1 MYSSLKTV
9 AEQLQSSA
17 SVKAVFGE
25 PIYANGTVIIPVAR
39 IAYAFGGGG
48 GTKKNDPTE
57 GQNEPRTPSDRSEGG
72 GGGGGGITVIPIGVV
87 EISGGKTRFIRF
99 RKSGLKILGS
109 FLAGFTFAMLFK
121 ASKRNRLIK
130 EPPSTPTS

>member
-9 AEQLQSSA
+9 VEQLQSNA

-25 PIYANGTVIIPVAR
+25 PIYSNDKVIIPVAR
-39 IAYAFGGGG
+39 IAYGFGGGG
-48 GTKKNDPTE
+48 GAKGNDSNKV
-57 GQNEPRTPSDRSEGG
+57 QSEPSTHSDRSEG

-99 RKSGLKILGS
+99 RKGGLKILGS

-121 ASKRNRLIK
+121 PGKRTRLIK
-130 EPPSTPTS
+130 EAPSAPAS

>member
-1 MYSSLKTV
+1 MDSFLTTV

-39 IAYAFGGGG
+39 IAYGFGGGG
-48 GTKKNDPTE
+48 GTKRNDPTE
-57 GQNEPRTPSDRSEGG
+57 GQSEPRKPSDRSEG

-87 EISGGKTRFIRF
+87 EISAGKTRFIRF

-109 FLAGFTFAMLFK
+109 FLAGFTFALILK
-121 ASKRNRLIK
+121 KEKRIRLIK
-130 EPPSTPTS
+130 EAPSTPTS

>member
-25 PIYANGTVIIPVAR
+25 PIYANEKVIIPVAR
-39 IAYAFGGGG
+39 IAYGFGGGG
-48 GTKKNDPTE
+48 GTKKSDPTE
-57 GQNEPRTPSDRSEGG
+57 GQSEPGTHSDRSEGG
-72 GGGGGGITVIPIGVV
+72 GGGGGITVIPVGVV

-109 FLAGFTFAMLFK
+109 FLAGFTFASLLK
-121 ASKRNRLIK
+121 SGKRNRLIK

>member
-1 MYSSLKTV
+1 MYSSLKTI

-25 PIYANGTVIIPVAR
+25 PIYANDKVIIPVAR
-39 IAYAFGGGG
+39 IAYGFGGG
-48 GTKKNDPTE
+48 E
-57 GQNEPRTPSDRSEGG
+57 GAKGNEPNQVQSEPGTHSDRSEGD
-72 GGGGGGITVIPIGVV
+72 GGGGGITVVPIGVV

-109 FLAGFTFAMLFK
+109 FLAGFTFALLLK
-121 ASKRNRLIK
+121 PGKRNRLIK
-130 EPPSTPTS
+130 EAPSVPTS